1 MRKSSG
7 KRRSGRKDRRGGG
20 EGVVERESKMIVNP
34 ALETAEAEEADAKV
48 EGGGEAIE
56 YDVFDDALTESKLYR

>member
-1 MRKSSG
+1 M
-7 KRRSGRKDRRGGG
+7 
-20 EGVVERESKMIVNP
+20 ERESKMIVNP